1 MRILFCRSNPIDPDP
16 RVEKEA
22 QALRDAGH
30 QVQAVAWDRSGQLPT
45 AENKNGLQVQR
56 LAIRAAFGHGMGNL
70 PALLKW
76 QIGLLFWL
84 IRQHKT
90 YDILHAC
97 DFDTIIP
104 AMIYK
109 IMYRKPV
116 VYDIF
121 DFYADHLRATP
132 EIIKLLIRKIDLYL
146 ISQANATIL
155 VDESRAKQIEGAKP
169 RRLVYIYN
177 APEEIK
183 ISRYRDEKKAGLR
196 IAYIGLLQI
205 ERGLLELIDVL
216 KKRPEWHLDLAGFGG
231 DEEKILARVAEMSNV
246 TWHGRIPYDKTL
258 AISAQADVLI
268 ATYNPS
274 IPNHRYSSPNKL
286 FEAMMLARPIVVAQ
300 ETNMDRIVQEHRC
313 GMIIPYGNIVALEEA
328 LLQLEIQPN
337 LGQYLGENGRKA
349 YETTYGWPIMRA
361 RIVQLYQSL
370 A

>member
-22 QALRDAGH
+22 QALSEAGH
-30 QVQAVAWDRSGQLPT
+30 QVQAIAWDRSGQLPT

-70 PALLKW
+70 PALIKW
-76 QIGLLFWL
+76 QFGLLFWL
-84 IRQHKT
+84 IRQRKT

-104 AMIYK
+104 AMICK
-109 IMYRKPV
+109 LFFRTPV

-132 EIIKLLIRKIDLYL
+132 ELIKAFIRKLDLCL
-146 ISQANATIL
+146 IGQADATIL
-155 VDESRAKQIEGAKP
+155 VDEAREKQINGAHP
-169 RRLVYIYN
+169 RQLIYIYN

-183 ISRYRDEKKAGLR
+183 ISRYRNEKKAGLR

-216 KKRPEWHLDLAGFGG
+216 KKYSQWHLDLAGFGG
-231 DEEKILARVAEMSNV
+231 DEEKILARAAGMSNV
-246 TWHGRIPYDKTL
+246 TWHGRIPYEKTL

-268 ATYNPS
+268 ATYDPS

-286 FEAMMLARPIVVAQ
+286 FEAMMLARPILVAQ
-300 ETNMDRIVQEHRC
+300 ETNMDSIVHAHEC
-313 GMIIPYGNIVALEEA
+313 GLVVPYADVEALEQA
-328 LLQLEIQPN
+328 FLQLENQPN
-337 LGQYLGENGRKA
+337 LCQKLGENGRQA
-349 YETTYGWPIMRA
+349 YETRYGWSIMKTRL
-361 RIVQLYQSL
+361 VQLYQTL
-370 A
+370 V